1 MPKRSSGRKTRT
13 LISAAFI
20 FSATLFI
27 CFTAAG
33 CGQATP
39 EETVYKFL
47 GAVQSHDYDAMRSCI
62 NPEAIR
68 KVEEEES
75 ELAYTW
81 DELYRRYQAEPVTWR
96 MDFESIRLDSS
107 YLDESSTLVRIK
119 GGRCRL
125 YNLED
130 ERWQMVGEIDFSQE
144 DFSPLYVVEKD
155 GCWYLEALDL
165 HIVYGL
171 ESAARM

>member
-1 MPKRSSGRKTRT
+1 
-13 LISAAFI
+13 
-20 FSATLFI
+20 
-27 CFTAAG
+27 
-33 CGQATP
+33 
-39 EETVYKFL
+39 
-47 GAVQSHDYDAMRSCI
+47 
-62 NPEAIR
+62 
-68 KVEEEES
+68 
-75 ELAYTW
+75 
-81 DELYRRYQAEPVTWR
+81 
-96 MDFESIRLDSS
+96 
-107 YLDESSTLVRIK
+107 
-119 GGRCRL
+119 L

>member
-1 MPKRSSGRKTRT
+1 MPGRSSRRKRRT
-13 LISAAFI
+13 LIAAAFI
-20 FSATLFI
+20 VSAILFL
-27 CFTAAG
+27 CLVSAG

-47 GAVQSHDYDAMRSCI
+47 GAVQSHDFDAMRSCV
-62 NPEAIR
+62 NPEAVL
-68 KVEEEES
+68 KVEERES
-75 ELAYTW
+75 ELTYTW
-81 DELYRRYQAEPVTWR
+81 DELYRRYQVEPITWR

-107 YLDESSTLVRIK
+107 YLDETSTLIRIN
-119 GGRCRL
+119 GGRCKL

-130 ERWQMVGEIDFSQE
+130 ERWQTVGEIDFSQE